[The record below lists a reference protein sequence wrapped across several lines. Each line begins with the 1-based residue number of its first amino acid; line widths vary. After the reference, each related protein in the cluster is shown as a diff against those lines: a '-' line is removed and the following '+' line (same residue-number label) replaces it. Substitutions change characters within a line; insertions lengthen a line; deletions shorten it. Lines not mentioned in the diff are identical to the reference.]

1 MIFETQTQ
9 LAHYLGK
16 KRTDFITNAFKKSKD
31 GVVEFVVNG
40 EKLRFKRMP
49 KISCKG

>member
-1 MIFETQTQ
+1 MMFETQTQ

-16 KRTDFITNAFKKSKD
+16 KRTDSITKAFKESKD

-49 KISCKG
+49 KISRKE